1 MSEPVTTPFN
11 IPKEAERIAEALRSD
26 GLNGGSWEGS
36 VALALDVLRTAFEVG
51 YKRGLKEAGSDL
63 V

>member
-1 MSEPVTTPFN
+1 MTETTTPFV
-11 IPKEAERIAEALRSD
+11 IPKEAERLAKALRSD
-26 GLNGGSWEGS
+26 GMNGGSWEGS
-36 VALALDVLRTAFEVG
+36 IALATDVLRLAFEIG